1 MAFLVLGVSLWFFI
15 HIFPSIFIKPRLRLL
30 DLIGLKIY
38 QAIFSILLL
47 TSFAI
52 IIYGWKSTTPL
63 TVYDLSDWGKQLN
76 WILMLVALIFFMSG
90 IHPTNLKRFI
100 RHPMLLGVATWAFG
114 HLLVNGDIRSIILFG
129 GMGAWSLLSIVTIN
143 RRDGDWLKPKKVPIK
158 KDAITISI
166 AIIMYV
172 VLLFAHP
179 YLSGVKIIA
188 I

>member
-1 MAFLVLGVSLWFFI
+1 
-15 HIFPSIFIKPRLRLL
+15 
-30 DLIGLKIY
+30 
-38 QAIFSILLL
+38 
-47 TSFAI
+47 
-52 IIYGWKSTTPL
+52 
-63 TVYDLSDWGKQLN
+63 
-76 WILMLVALIFFMSG
+76 
-90 IHPTNLKRFI
+90 
-100 RHPMLLGVATWAFG
+100 MLLGVATWAFG